1 MLEGNFR
8 HLWRECAPDDIP
20 IQYQGLKTIAHDE
33 LWGYHPD
40 EIGEEEAPVVVR
52 SKPAKKIEPKEPI
65 LRPGQKKMP
74 PFEPTEREGLTKDQI
89 LGKDH
94 WDPFIQTYY
103 PNVVFNRNGSYT

>member
-1 MLEGNFR
+1 MLEGDFR
-8 HLWRECAPDDIP
+8 YLWRECAPDDIP

-52 SKPAKKIEPKEPI
+52 SKPAKKIEPELRRNQSEPKQTFK
-65 LRPGQKKMP
+65 PT
-74 PFEPTEREGLTKDQI
+74 TERAALTKDQV

-94 WDPFIQTYY
+94 HDPFIQKFY
-103 PNVVFNRNGSYT
+103 PDTVFNRSGVYP